1 MASQI
6 HQSTIETELLSS
18 VTPEPRTALLN
29 ILDSTQRAYSGDA
42 IQVILRQIQQ
52 LLDLGPSL
60 CGVAQVNPLNNAVT
74 FRLVINL
81 NYPEEWIT
89 QYLHNAYHNIDPI
102 FKQLCKQ
109 SCLCHWRDVYIDCA
123 PWSEEL
129 KAFINKAQQF
139 NLSDG
144 FSASHHE
151 QGQPTFAFL
160 SYAYIQTTPPYVTS
174 ALSILSE
181 AILPRLLQY
190 SQEDSRAIKER
201 IGQLT
206 YKEIVILTWMRTG
219 KTNAEIAKILDFP
232 ERNVRFHIE
241 QLFAKLSVTSR
252 TQAVAFSAE
261 HQLPMLYT

>member
-1 MASQI
+1 MGT
-6 HQSTIETELLSS
+6 HLLSS
-18 VTPEPRTALLN
+18 VTPDTRTALLN
-29 ILDSTQRAYSGDA
+29 ILDSTQRAYSNDE
-42 IQVILRQIQQ
+42 IQLILRQTQE
-52 LLDLGPSL
+52 LFDLGPSL
-60 CGVAQVNPLNNAVT
+60 CGIAKVSPVDHEFT

-89 QYLHNAYHNIDPI
+89 QYLHNAYHHIDPI
-102 FKQLCKQ
+102 LKRLCQQ
-109 SCLCHWRDVYIDCA
+109 SCLCHWRDVYVDCA

-129 KAFINKAQQF
+129 KAFINKAQQY

-144 FSASHHE
+144 FSASYHE

-160 SYAYIQTTPPYVTS
+160 SYAYKLTTPPYVAS
-174 ALSILSE
+174 ALPTLSE
-181 AILPRLLQY
+181 AILPRLLRY
-190 SQEDSRAIKER
+190 AQEDSHAIKER

-219 KTNAEIAKILDFP
+219 QTNAEIAKIIDFP

-241 QLFAKLSVTSR
+241 QIFTKLGVTSR

-261 HQLPMLYT
+261 YQLPMLYT

>member
-1 MASQI
+1 MAFQI
-6 HQSTIETELLSS
+6 NQRATTSELPST
-18 VTPEPRTALLN
+18 VTPDTRSTLFN
-29 ILDSTQRAYSGDA
+29 ILDSTQRAFSGDE
-42 IQVILRQIQQ
+42 IRLILLQTQQ

-60 CGVAQVNPLNNAVT
+60 CGIAQVNPVDNEFT

-81 NYPEEWIT
+81 NYPEEWVT

-102 FKQLCKQ
+102 LKRLRQQ
-109 SCLCHWRDVYIDCA
+109 SSMCQWHTVYAECA

-129 KAFINKAQQF
+129 KAFIKKAQQF

-144 FSASHHE
+144 FSASHH
-151 QGQPTFAFL
+151 QKGHPAFSFL
-160 SYAYIQTTPPYVTS
+160 SYAYKQTTPRYVAS
-174 ALSILSE
+174 ALPILSE

-190 SQEDSRAIKER
+190 SQEDTHTIKER

-219 KTNAEIAKILDFP
+219 KTNAEIAKIIDFP

-241 QLFAKLSVTSR
+241 QLFTKLGVTSR

-261 HQLPMLYT
+261 HQLPMLYN